1 MNRLNPYLKAVVSL
15 IGPAY
20 AATTLAVQQHHGQ
33 NWTIV
38 GAAALSSFLVWLVPN
53 LPKLEKEITLPQG
66 RLPIK
71 SRGYNIN
78 AARAAAGLKPPPSS
92 VIHVEGDPSKQPTI
106 IKFEGGVELTE
117 ADIERLNAVLKG
129 PHVRPAEPPSAP
141 AVQPPATG
149 TGAAQ

>member
-53 LPKLEKEITLPQG
+53 LPKLEKEVTGLDPATQRATESERRWIEA
-66 RLPIK
+66 RK
-71 SRGYNIN
+71 RGGYTGG
-78 AARAAAGLKPPPSS
+78 AALEDMGPP
-92 VIHVEGDPSKQPTI
+92 VNV
-106 IKFEGGVELTE
+106 
-117 ADIERLNAVLKG
+117 
-129 PHVRPAEPPSAP
+129 PSASTP

-149 TGAAQ
+149 TGSTT